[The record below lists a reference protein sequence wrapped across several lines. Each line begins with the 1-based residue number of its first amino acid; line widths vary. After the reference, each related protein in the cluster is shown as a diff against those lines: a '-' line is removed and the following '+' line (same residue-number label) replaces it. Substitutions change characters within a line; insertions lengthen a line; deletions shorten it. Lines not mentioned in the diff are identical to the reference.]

1 MSRLSPAIYWRRRL
15 LVLAAVFL
23 LGWVVTTLVSGRGDS
38 ESAQPAPQPQP
49 SATSDAPQA
58 SATSA
63 TPTPVPSPSL
73 DSAAQVSVSSADE
86 ECDPSTVRIQPS
98 VPRGQQAG
106 EQLRVDFVVSTSA
119 EKPCTLKAKERQTL
133 VVVSS
138 GDSTVWDSSVCSS
151 TVIAAPVQVSPGWVT
166 LARGAAGNLSESACA
181 RGYGFRYAGTF
192 QVRAALLGGEPSEA
206 TFRLGGL
213 TKAQADAK
221 ARAEARK
228 RALAE
233 KKAKEARR
241 KARAEQKKA
250 EEEAKRIAEERRRAA
265 QATPSVPPP
274 AG

>member
-23 LGWVVTTLVSGRGDS
+23 LGWVVSTLVQGDDT
-38 ESAQPAPQPQP
+38 ESAAPAPQPSAP
-49 SATSDAPQA
+49 ATSDAPQTP
-58 SATSA
+58 ATSA
-63 TPTPVPSPSL
+63 TPDTAPSPSL
-73 DSAAQVSVSSADE
+73 DTAAQVSVSSADE

-106 EQLRVDFVVSTSA
+106 EQLRVDFAVSTTA

-151 TVIAAPVQVSPGWVT
+151 AVIAAPVRLSPGWVT

-228 RALAE
+228 KALAE
-233 KKAKEARR
+233 KKAKEERR

-250 EEEAKRIAEERRRAA
+250 EQEAKRIAEERRRAA
-265 QATPSVPPP
+265 QATPSVTPP